1 MTLTRSSLVL
11 YGATLAT
18 MIVLDLFWLAYLARD
33 FYAREMLL
41 IRGTKTM
48 MPTPMWITPG
58 LLVWA
63 AMTAALIYF
72 VVLPTRALSI
82 WRAMLDGALFGA
94 SVYAVYDLTN
104 YMLIPHWSLTLTL
117 VDMAWGTALLAL
129 TAAVSHYVAQ
139 YPA

>member
-33 FYAREMLL
+33 FYAREMLP

-63 AMTAALIYF
+63 AMAAALIYF

-82 WRAMLDGALFGA
+82 WRAMLDGALLGA
-94 SVYAVYDLTN
+94 AIYAVYDLTN

-117 VDMAWGTALLAL
+117 VDMVWGTALLAL